1 MSGPNLDSDHEIIE
15 TIKMFSGDEKEF
27 HQLHS
32 MIMKVSMK
40 RKLTWFQGASFFKI
54 GCEFL
59 LNLLYHLSVI
69 FIEN

>member
-40 RKLTWFQGASFFKI
+40 RKLTWFQGVSFFQNRLIIKFVI
-54 GCEFL
+54 
-59 LNLLYHLSVI
+59 LSVCH
-69 FIEN
+69 FY

>member
-32 MIMKVSMK
+32 MIMKVRMYEEEIN
-40 RKLTWFQGASFFKI
+40 LVPGCLFFS
-54 GCEFL
+54 E
-59 LNLLYHLSVI
+59 
-69 FIEN
+69 

>member
-32 MIMKVSMK
+32 MIIKVSMK
-40 RKLTWFQGASFFKI
+40 RKFTWFQAVSFFQNRLIINNRNKV
-54 GCEFL
+54 CL
-59 LNLLYHLSVI
+59 
-69 FIEN
+69 